1 MGGWIRL
8 LGFGMRRVGEYTFS
22 FLFYFIF
29 WLFLGFP
36 SNISSFLLYCFS
48 ILQTLTPIAYRQC
61 IALLQ
66 GHAALVC
73 QLQLSPTLLVTGGS
87 DGRVITFSL
96 STFQPLHRIAA
107 HDSSVTALQFD
118 SSSSFSSFSSSGGDG
133 DGEGG
138 GESEG
143 DTSGTRQGEGQ
154 FLVTAGNDGRV
165 KLWELASGRWV
176 RDLSDVSTS
185 VWKVG
190 CVWGQGC
197 VAVMCR
203 REGKTVVEVWS
214 MRPRG
219 KKVVDGGKVEGKG
232 KEVDV
237 GRVR

>member
-1 MGGWIRL
+1 VS
-8 LGFGMRRVGEYTFS
+8 MR
-22 FLFYFIF
+22 FYFYSSL
-29 WLFLGFP
+29 LFFGYSLRFSP
-36 SNISSFLLYCFS
+36 AFLSFFFFFLCKRKL
-48 ILQTLTPIAYRQC
+48 IPIAYRQC

-118 SSSSFSSFSSSGGDG
+118 SSSSFSSFPSSGGDG
-133 DGEGG
+133 DGEGPSESG
-138 GESEG
+138 GGG
-143 DTSGTRQGEGQ
+143 DSSSAGGRQGEGQ

-165 KLWELASGRWV
+165 KLWELATGRWV

-190 CVWGQGC
+190 CVWEQGC

-203 REGKTVVEVWS
+203 REGKTVVEIWS

-219 KKVVDGGKVEGKG
+219 KRVAEGGKVEGKG

>member
-1 MGGWIRL
+1 M
-8 LGFGMRRVGEYTFS
+8 
-22 FLFYFIF
+22 LFYFYF
-29 WLFLGFP
+29 YYFLVIP
-36 SNISSFLLYCFS
+36 CVS
-48 ILQTLTPIAYRQC
+48 LQHFFFFYKRQLTPIAYRQC

-133 DGEGG
+133 DGEGPSESG
-138 GESEG
+138 GGG
-143 DTSGTRQGEGQ
+143 DSSSAGGRQGEGQ

-165 KLWELASGRWV
+165 KLWELATGRWV

-190 CVWGQGC
+190 CVWEQGC

-203 REGKTVVEVWS
+203 REGKTVVEIWS

-219 KKVVDGGKVEGKG
+219 KRVGEGGKVEGKG

>member
-1 MGGWIRL
+1 M
-8 LGFGMRRVGEYTFS
+8 
-22 FLFYFIF
+22 LFFVFVFFCFCFFFVI
-29 WLFLGFP
+29 LA
-36 SNISSFLLYCFS
+36 SISSLLFS
-48 ILQTLTPIAYRQC
+48 TISLWFDIIIKQQLTPIAYRQC

-118 SSSSFSSFSSSGGDG
+118 SSSSFTSFSSSGGDG
-133 DGEGG
+133 DGDGEAGG
-138 GESEG
+138 DS
-143 DTSGTRQGEGQ
+143 SGTRQGEGQ

-165 KLWELASGRWV
+165 KLWELTTGRWV

-190 CVWGQGC
+190 CVWGHGC

-203 REGKTVVEVWS
+203 RDGKTVVEIWS
-214 MRPRG
+214 MRPRVKG
-219 KKVVDGGKVEGKG
+219 KERVGEAGKVEGKG

-237 GRVR
+237 GRAR